1 MQIQSTAVIHSRNR
15 KIAITG
21 AFSAL
26 IILMGIPGLHLGYI
40 QINPMAISLTIMHI
54 PVVLA
59 AALAGLPGAIVTSLV
74 FGLTSLINA
83 AANPGGVLD
92 PLFKYPQCSV
102 LPRLIFGFAAYGFFA
117 MLGLIPRVP
126 KAINAA
132 VSAFLSSLLHTVAV
146 IGSLYVFLNTQTL
159 AAMGG
164 KGFLVIMGLVLPGA
178 MMEAAAALLVSA
190 AVVSAI
196 AIGTKGKSKL
206 TKEISESEKQ
216 DSDSK

>member
-1 MQIQSTAVIHSRNR
+1 MQIQSTAVIHSRNK

-40 QINPMAISLTIMHI
+40 QINPTISLTIMHI

-74 FGLTSLINA
+74 FGLTSLVNA

-117 MLGLIPRVP
+117 MTGLIPHVP

>member
-21 AFSAL
+21 AFRQL

-40 QINPMAISLTIMHI
+40 QINPTISLTIMHI

-117 MLGLIPRVP
+117 MTGLIPRVP

-164 KGFLVIMGLVLPGA
+164 KGFLVIMGLVLPAA

>member
-40 QINPMAISLTIMHI
+40 QINPTISLTLMHI

-59 AALAGLPGAIVTSLV
+59 AVLAGLPGAIVTSLV

-117 MLGLIPRVP
+117 MLGLIPRIP

-206 TKEISESEKQ
+206 TKEMSESEKKN
-216 DSDSK
+216 SDSN

>member
-40 QINPMAISLTIMHI
+40 QINPTISLTIMHI

-190 AVVSAI
+190 AVLSAI

>member
-26 IILMGIPGLHLGYI
+26 IILMGIPGLHLGYV
-40 QINPMAISLTIMHI
+40 QINPTISLTIMHI

-206 TKEISESEKQ
+206 TKEKFESEKQ

>member
-40 QINPMAISLTIMHI
+40 QINPTISLTIMHI

-117 MLGLIPRVP
+117 MLGLIPRIP

-132 VSAFLSSLLHTVAV
+132 ASAFLSSLLHTVAV

-164 KGFLVIMGLVLPGA
+164 KGFLVIMGLVLPAA

>member
-40 QINPMAISLTIMHI
+40 QINPTISLTIMHI
-54 PVVLA
+54 PVVLS

-102 LPRLIFGFAAYGFFA
+102 LPRLIFGFAAYGFSA

-126 KAINAA
+126 KGINAA

-206 TKEISESEKQ
+206 TKEMSESEKKN
-216 DSDSK
+216 SDSN

>member
-40 QINPMAISLTIMHI
+40 QINPTISLTIMHI

-102 LPRLIFGFAAYGFFA
+102 LPRLIFGLAAYGFFA
-117 MLGLIPRVP
+117 MLGLIPRIP

>member
-1 MQIQSTAVIHSRNR
+1 MQIQSTAVIHSRNK

-40 QINPMAISLTIMHI
+40 QINPTISLTIMHI

-74 FGLTSLINA
+74 FGLTSLVNA

>member
-40 QINPMAISLTIMHI
+40 QINPTVSLTIMHI

>member
-40 QINPMAISLTIMHI
+40 QINPTVSLTIMHI

-117 MLGLIPRVP
+117 ILGLIPRVP

>member
-26 IILMGIPGLHLGYI
+26 IILMGIPGLHLGYV
-40 QINPMAISLTIMHI
+40 QINPTVSLTIMHI

-117 MLGLIPRVP
+117 MLGLIPRIP

>member
-26 IILMGIPGLHLGYI
+26 IILMGIPGLHLGYV
-40 QINPMAISLTIMHI
+40 QINPTISLTIMHI

>member
-26 IILMGIPGLHLGYI
+26 IILMGIPGLHLGYV
-40 QINPMAISLTIMHI
+40 QINPTVSLTIMHI

-117 MLGLIPRVP
+117 MLGLIPRIP

-164 KGFLVIMGLVLPGA
+164 KGFLVIMGHVLPGA

>member
-40 QINPMAISLTIMHI
+40 QINPTISLTIMHI

-146 IGSLYVFLNTQTL
+146 IASLYVFLNTQTL

>member
-40 QINPMAISLTIMHI
+40 QINPTVSLTIMHI

-83 AANPGGVLD
+83 AANPSGVLD

-117 MLGLIPRVP
+117 ILGLIPRVP

>member
-40 QINPMAISLTIMHI
+40 QINPTVSLTIMHI

-117 MLGLIPRVP
+117 ILGLIPRIP

-206 TKEISESEKQ
+206 TKEMSESEKKN
-216 DSDSK
+216 SDSN

>member
-21 AFSAL
+21 AFSTL

-40 QINPMAISLTIMHI
+40 QINPTISLTIMHI

-117 MLGLIPRVP
+117 ILGLIPRVP

-164 KGFLVIMGLVLPGA
+164 KGFLVIMGLVLPAA

>member
-26 IILMGIPGLHLGYI
+26 IILMGIPGLHLGYV
-40 QINPMAISLTIMHI
+40 QINPTISLTIMHI

-59 AALAGLPGAIVTSLV
+59 AALAGLRGAIVTSLV

-146 IGSLYVFLNTQTL
+146 IASLYVFLNTQTL

>member
-1 MQIQSTAVIHSRNR
+1 MQIQSTAVIHSRNK

-40 QINPMAISLTIMHI
+40 QINPTISLTIMHI

>member
-1 MQIQSTAVIHSRNR
+1 MQIQSIAVIHSRNR

-40 QINPMAISLTIMHI
+40 QINPTVSLTIMHI

-146 IGSLYVFLNTQTL
+146 ICSLYVFLNTQTL

-206 TKEISESEKQ
+206 TKGISESEKQ

>member
-40 QINPMAISLTIMHI
+40 QINPTVSLTIMHI
-54 PVVLA
+54 PVVLS

-164 KGFLVIMGLVLPGA
+164 KGFLVILGLVLPGA
-178 MMEAAAALLVSA
+178 MMEAAAALFVSA

-216 DSDSK
+216 DSNSK

>member
-40 QINPMAISLTIMHI
+40 QINPTVSLTIMHI

-216 DSDSK
+216 DSESK

>member
-40 QINPMAISLTIMHI
+40 QINPTISLTIMHI

-117 MLGLIPRVP
+117 MTGLIPRVP

>member
-21 AFSAL
+21 EFRAL
-26 IILMGIPGLHLGYI
+26 IILMGIPGLHLGYV
-40 QINPMAISLTIMHI
+40 QINPTVSLTIMHI

-117 MLGLIPRVP
+117 MLGLIPRIP

-178 MMEAAAALLVSA
+178 MMEAAAALFVSA

-206 TKEISESEKQ
+206 TK
-216 DSDSK
+216 

>member
-26 IILMGIPGLHLGYI
+26 IILMGIPGLHLGYV
-40 QINPMAISLTIMHI
+40 QINPTVSLTIMHI

>member
-26 IILMGIPGLHLGYI
+26 IILMGIPGLHLGYV
-40 QINPMAISLTIMHI
+40 QINPTISLTIMHI

-146 IGSLYVFLNTQTL
+146 IASLYVFLNTQTL

>member
-40 QINPMAISLTIMHI
+40 QINPTISLTIMHI

-74 FGLTSLINA
+74 FGLTSLVNA

-117 MLGLIPRVP
+117 MTGLIPRVP

-164 KGFLVIMGLVLPGA
+164 KGFLIIMGLVLPGA

>member
-26 IILMGIPGLHLGYI
+26 IILMGIPGLHLGYV
-40 QINPMAISLTIMHI
+40 QINPTISLTIMHI

-117 MLGLIPRVP
+117 MLGLIPRIP

>member
-40 QINPMAISLTIMHI
+40 QINPTVSLTIMHI

-117 MLGLIPRVP
+117 MTGLIPRVP

-178 MMEAAAALLVSA
+178 MMEAAAALFVSA

-206 TKEISESEKQ
+206 TKEMSESEKKN
-216 DSDSK
+216 SDSN

>member
-1 MQIQSTAVIHSRNR
+1 MQIQSTAVMHSRNR

-40 QINPMAISLTIMHI
+40 QINPTISLTIMHI

-178 MMEAAAALLVSA
+178 MMEAVAALLVSA

>member
-1 MQIQSTAVIHSRNR
+1 MQIQSTAVIHSRNK

-40 QINPMAISLTIMHI
+40 QINPTISLTIMHI

-102 LPRLIFGFAAYGFFA
+102 LPRLIFGLAAYGFFA
-117 MLGLIPRVP
+117 MLGLIPRIP

-164 KGFLVIMGLVLPGA
+164 KGFLVIMGLVLPAA

>member
-26 IILMGIPGLHLGYI
+26 IILMGIPGLHLGYV
-40 QINPMAISLTIMHI
+40 QINPTISLTIMHI

-117 MLGLIPRVP
+117 MLGLIPRIP

-216 DSDSK
+216 DLDSK

>member
-1 MQIQSTAVIHSRNR
+1 MKIQSTAVIHSRNR

-40 QINPMAISLTIMHI
+40 QINPTISLTIMHI

-132 VSAFLSSLLHTVAV
+132 VSAFLSSLLHTGAV

-164 KGFLVIMGLVLPGA
+164 KGFLVIMGLVLPAA

>member
-40 QINPMAISLTIMHI
+40 QINPTVSLTIMHI

-117 MLGLIPRVP
+117 MLRLIPRVP

>member
-40 QINPMAISLTIMHI
+40 QINPTVSLTIMHI

-117 MLGLIPRVP
+117 MLGLIPRIP

-216 DSDSK
+216 DSESK